1 MKRVYLILVLLFVAI
16 LGYSFANVMKINPTD
31 ITSRKDYVGSG
42 ITRYDLGD
50 VECFKVD
57 VGNGG
62 VALSCLRKWIWAK
75 KKLLKS
81 IDGTKSFPFH

>member
-1 MKRVYLILVLLFVAI
+1 MKKAYLILAMLFVAI
-16 LGYSFANVMKINPTD
+16 LSYSFGNVMKINPTD

-50 VECFKVD
+50 VECFKVN

-62 VALSCLRKWIWAK
+62 VALSCLRK
-75 KKLLKS
+75 
-81 IDGTKSFPFH
+81 

>member
-1 MKRVYLILVLLFVAI
+1 MKKVYIILALIFIAV
-16 LGYSFANVMKINPTD
+16 LGYSFGNVMKINPTD

-57 VGNGG
+57 VGAGG
-62 VALSCLRKWIWAK
+62 VALSCLRK
-75 KKLLKS
+75 
-81 IDGTKSFPFH
+81 